1 MGIEQDYKF
10 VSGRTSSSMVKVL
23 SRMAQLVEDRFTL
36 DINGRTDIEGFTR
49 LLKINFRILYH

>member
-1 MGIEQDYKF
+1 
-10 VSGRTSSSMVKVL
+10 MVKVL

-49 LLKINFRILYH
+49 LLKRNFRILYH